1 MALIHIIM
9 RDPQTGSEL
18 FAGRIEVHRATPQ
31 NRRWPWVW
39 ENAPFQ
45 GPAVEIGTGRGRR
58 CAAMEEFAEG
68 AGTLAFWEITSN
80 MESSVLRLRG
90 VPLLLASGDIA
101 SGSGWLYRSA
111 NPQFRGDIRWNSVL

>member
-1 MALIHIIM
+1 M
-9 RDPQTGSEL
+9 
-18 FAGRIEVHRATPQ
+18 FAGRIEVHRVTPQ

-58 CAAMEEFAEG
+58 CAAFEEFAEG
-68 AGTLAFWEITSN
+68 AGTFTLWEITGH

-90 VPLLLASGDIA
+90 VPLLLASGGIA
-101 SGSGWLYRSA
+101 SGSGDLNHSA